1 VGGCVDDAVVAQ
13 RAIGYDVGTK
23 YPFCVLLNAG
33 EVGALVRMLQ
43 GVSYDE
49 ASEQMQGL
57 QMQCIMAKGLHVIAT
72 SNQRAHDTFAWS
84 KRVCVFGIS
93 L

>member
-1 VGGCVDDAVVAQ
+1 MDDAVVAQ

-49 ASEQMQGL
+49 QMQGL
-57 QMQCIMAKGLHVIAT
+57 QMQRVMAKELLVIAT
-72 SNQRAHDTFAWS
+72 N
-84 KRVCVFGIS
+84 KKP
-93 L
+93 